1 MGVLGVGVAFQSG
14 FIQSSYLKGGL
25 GGSITSH
32 KHAQLKQQQKHE
44 QPLPIEVE
52 NEAMYASKRLSCSRP
67 TASVFFCDCCWGI
80 QSQLFEKWLYGH
92 LVSKIF
98 GGKMKMMGLENF
110 GKNRLIIWCPTGR
123 RRTIDG
129 SKLAPVGKISGLR
142 LCV

>member
-1 MGVLGVGVAFQSG
+1 VRSCKLDARLPEAGVTVGELVT
-14 FIQSSYLKGGL
+14 GG
-25 GGSITSH
+25 
-32 KHAQLKQQQKHE
+32 
-44 QPLPIEVE
+44 
-52 NEAMYASKRLSCSRP
+52 
-67 TASVFFCDCCWGI
+67 GI